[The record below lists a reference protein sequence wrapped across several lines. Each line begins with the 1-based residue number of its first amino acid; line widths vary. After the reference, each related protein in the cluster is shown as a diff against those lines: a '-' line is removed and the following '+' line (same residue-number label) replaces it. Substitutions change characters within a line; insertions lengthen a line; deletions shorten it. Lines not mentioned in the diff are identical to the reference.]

1 MLRFK
6 HFIQEV
12 TVITLHFAFITEHP
26 SQSQVVFG
34 CAKKPPTFHKYFHHY
49 LKILFRLFGHVSAM
63 ADSRV
68 QCNSQTITEVI
79 DMQLDITGHQ
89 LEVTEPIKNYIDT
102 KFERIKR
109 HFDQVMSVHV
119 ILSVEKIRHKS
130 EATMHIGGKDFFAES
145 TEDHLYKSIDAL
157 VDKLDKQIRRHKSKL
172 NNYNNKEA
180 IAINRTQY

>member
-1 MLRFK
+1 
-6 HFIQEV
+6 
-12 TVITLHFAFITEHP
+12 
-26 SQSQVVFG
+26 
-34 CAKKPPTFHKYFHHY
+34 
-49 LKILFRLFGHVSAM
+49 VSAITGV
-63 ADSRV
+63 RV
-68 QCNSQTITEVI
+68 PFNLQTITEVL

-180 IAINRTQY
+180 LAINRTQY